1 MYSDFRKF
9 IIKEQAEAFAKILQD
24 NDVNVVLKEVKPN
37 VDITFSNN
45 QSMNY
50 WIRVP
55 EDQVVQAES
64 ILSDDNNSISML
76 QEHYFF
82 EFTNEELIEVLES
95 YYDWNKTDY
104 QYARLILKERGLVY
118 SDEDI
123 ELFKEK
129 SIEEQ
134 RQPEKGKTSWII
146 AGFITAFMRGL
157 LGVILGWSYWTDF
170 KKLPNGEKVHRFDRS
185 TRQKGKTMM
194 IIGLI
199 VMVLAIVIRVV
210 F

>member
-1 MYSDFRKF
+1 
-9 IIKEQAEAFAKILQD
+9 
-24 NDVNVVLKEVKPN
+24 
-37 VDITFSNN
+37 
-45 QSMNY
+45 MNY

-55 EDQVVQAES
+55 EAHLGQAES
-64 ILSDDNNSISML
+64 ILCDENNSITML

-104 QYARLILKERGLVY
+104 QYARLILKERGLIY

-123 ELFKEK
+123 ERFKEQ

-146 AGFITAFMRGL
+146 AGFITAFMGGL
-157 LGVILGWSYWTDF
+157 LGVVLGWSYWTDF

-199 VMVLAIVIRVV
+199 VMVLAIAIRIVL
-210 F
+210 